1 MDRGWTYGKRE
12 RGGVKMN
19 EKYILVSMRTMA
31 WERAKGELR
40 SVIHT
45 YWSNEGREHEELRDV
60 AHKIGEFIQEMEDE
74 IGIV

>member
-1 MDRGWTYGKRE
+1 
-12 RGGVKMN
+12 MN
-19 EKYILVSMRTMA
+19 EKRILVSMRTMA

-45 YWSNEGREHEELRDV
+45 YYWVSKEGREYKEFVNVNNKVED
-60 AHKIGEFIQEMEDE
+60 FIQEMEDE